1 MHEMGKDLLI
11 NRRVVKSTVAIASVL
26 TAGSLLCTLIVM
38 AFEPS
43 GGEHVVLA
51 LSLAILIPL
60 VSATPVALFVASQ
73 SEKLAELNARLAHD
87 ASHDSLTEL
96 PNRRAMFDALE
107 RQLDLGSEASV
118 LLIDI
123 DRFKQIN
130 DGHGH
135 HTGDE
140 ALKALAR
147 LFISEVPTQALVAR
161 LGGEEFALLLPGVSL
176 AVAREV
182 AEHLR
187 RSVEAFQFSSPDGAP
202 CPLTVSIGIDQLRE
216 EFRLFPL
223 RGADSALY
231 AAKAAG
237 RNRVSFY
244 SPPAERPGEKAA

>member
-1 MHEMGKDLLI
+1 MGQDLLI
-11 NRRVVKSTVAIASVL
+11 NRRVVKSTAVIAGVL
-26 TAGSLLCTLIVM
+26 TAGSVLCTLIVM

-43 GGEHVVLA
+43 GGEHVALA
-51 LSLAILIPL
+51 LSLAVLVPLIC
-60 VSATPVALFVASQ
+60 ATPVALFVASQ
-73 SEKLAELNARLAHD
+73 SEKLATLNARLAYD
-87 ASHDSLTEL
+87 AAHDSLTEL
-96 PNRRAMFDALE
+96 PNHRAMFEALE
-107 RQLDLGSEASV
+107 RQMDAGSEAAL

-123 DRFKQIN
+123 DRFKQVN
-130 DGHGH
+130 DSHGH

-147 LFISEVPTQALVAR
+147 LFPEEAPANSLVAR
-161 LGGEEFALLLPGVSL
+161 LGGEEFGVMIPGATL
-176 AVAREV
+176 ADAREV
-182 AEHLR
+182 AELLR
-187 RSVEAFQFSSPDGAP
+187 KRVEALEFSSPDGVP

-216 EFRLFPL
+216 EFRFFPL